1 MAHLAFKYIYTT
13 VHIERGIMN
22 MDLKHIIILITS
34 ISSIIGIVYLVYRG
48 INTML
53 DNNVG
58 RQFR

>member
-1 MAHLAFKYIYTT
+1 
-13 VHIERGIMN
+13 
-22 MDLKHIIILITS
+22 MDLNHIIILITS